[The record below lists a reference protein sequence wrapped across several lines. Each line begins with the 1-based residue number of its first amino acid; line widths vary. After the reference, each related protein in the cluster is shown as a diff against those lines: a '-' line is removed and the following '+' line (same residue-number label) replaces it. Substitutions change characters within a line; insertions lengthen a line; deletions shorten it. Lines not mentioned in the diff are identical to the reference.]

1 MNILVCVP
9 GQGLL
14 CSIETGV
21 GVQGYWIALCL
32 ISLSTGGIVSIMT
45 AAVLVVTRNT
55 E

>member
-1 MNILVCVP
+1 MCVP

-14 CSIETGV
+14 SSVEPGL

-32 ISLSTGGIVSIMT
+32 ISLSAGGIVSIMN
-45 AAVLVVTRNT
+45 AAVLIVARNT